1 MSLKIIKVYSVE
13 YNKTGMFTNV
23 TGFSSHEKFGECG
36 TFTLSLGFQTDDTFL
51 KIGTIINVED
61 YFGIVE
67 KITVNNNGYTLN
79 GYTLE
84 RMIYNRCH
92 YKYYKYTCLKNL
104 CEAYEENRRDFKVL
118 ITVEDESQWEKPFSK
133 PYEYDGGN
141 FYNELLEICK
151 AEGFGVKS
159 KILQYGGE
167 VGLVVGLWIYNG
179 NDLSKSTNED
189 CVYFSPDRKN
199 MKDAEIKVDF
209 ANKKDVCFVRGKC
222 IDGSYLIV
230 RVGANESPS
239 TREMFLDKT
248 SDEQRKSSQT
258 KDEANNVI
266 YNTPEETLADYKIRL
281 YNFGVDAL
289 NASRVVES
297 ATMSVVATGYGEK
310 YRLGDLVRCQDK
322 KIGLDVVM
330 TVKQYDIEIDRNG
343 DNRYVR
349 LGDSK
354 AVGE

>member
-1 MSLKIIKVYSVE
+1 MSLKIIKVFSVD
-13 YNKTGMFTNV
+13 YNKVGIFTNV
-23 TGFSSHEKFGECG
+23 MGFSSHDKFGECG

-51 KIGTIINVED
+51 KIGTIVNVED
-61 YFGIVE
+61 FYGIVE
-67 KITVNNNGYTLN
+67 KVTVNNNGYTLN

-84 RMIYNRCH
+84 HMLYNRCH
-92 YKYYKYTCLKNL
+92 YKYYKYTCIKDF
-104 CEAYEENRRDFKVL
+104 CDAYIENKRGFKVDISAETTEL
-118 ITVEDESQWEKPFSK
+118 AETAFSK
-133 PYEYDGGN
+133 SYEFDGGN
-141 FYNELLEICK
+141 FYDELMQICK
-151 AEGFGVKS
+151 AEGLGIKS
-159 KILQYGGE
+159 KIVEYGRD
-167 VGLVVGLWIYNG
+167 VGLSVGITIYKG
-179 NDLSKSTNED
+179 SDLSKPNNEN
-189 CVYFSPDRKN
+189 CVFFSPERKN
-199 MKDAEIKVDF
+199 MRDAEIKVDV
-209 ANKKDVCFVRGKC
+209 AKKKNVCFVRGKC

-230 RVGANESPS
+230 SVGAEEGPS

-248 SDEQRKSSQT
+248 NEEQRKASET
-258 KDEANNVI
+258 KDESNNVV
-266 YNTPEETLADYKIRL
+266 YRTAEETLADYKIRL

-289 NASRVVES
+289 NSSKVVES
-297 ATMSVVATGYGEK
+297 VTMSVVSTGYGNK

>member
-1 MSLKIIKVYSVE
+1 MSLKIIKVYSVD

-23 TGFSSHEKFGECG
+23 TGFSSHEKYGECG

-61 YFGIVE
+61 FYGIVE
-67 KITVNNNGYTLN
+67 KVTVNNNGYTLN

-84 RMIYNRCH
+84 HMLYNRCH
-92 YKYYKYTCLKNL
+92 YKYYKYTCPKDI
-104 CEAYEENRRDFKVL
+104 CEAYEENRRDSKVL
-118 ITVEDESQWEKPFSK
+118 ISTESSELLEKPFSK

-151 AEGFGVKS
+151 AEGLGVKS
-159 KILQYGGE
+159 RILQYGGE
-167 VGLVVGLWIYNG
+167 VGLAVGLSIYKG
-179 NDLSKSTNED
+179 EDLSISTSED
-189 CVYFSPDRKN
+189 CVFFSPDRKN

-209 ANKKDVCFVRGKC
+209 ANKKDVCYVRGKC

-239 TREMFLDKT
+239 TREMYLDKT
-248 SDEQRKSSQT
+248 SEEQRQASET
-258 KDEANNVI
+258 KDENSNVV
-266 YNTPEETLADYKIRL
+266 YRTPEETLADYKIRL

-289 NASRVVES
+289 NSSRVVES

>member
-1 MSLKIIKVYSVE
+1 
-13 YNKTGMFTNV
+13 
-23 TGFSSHEKFGECG
+23 
-36 TFTLSLGFQTDDTFL
+36 
-51 KIGTIINVED
+51 
-61 YFGIVE
+61 
-67 KITVNNNGYTLN
+67 
-79 GYTLE
+79 
-84 RMIYNRCH
+84 
-92 YKYYKYTCLKNL
+92 
-104 CEAYEENRRDFKVL
+104 
-118 ITVEDESQWEKPFSK
+118 
-133 PYEYDGGN
+133 
-141 FYNELLEICK
+141 
-151 AEGFGVKS
+151 
-159 KILQYGGE
+159 
-167 VGLVVGLWIYNG
+167 
-179 NDLSKSTNED
+179 
-189 CVYFSPDRKN
+189 

-209 ANKKDVCFVRGKC
+209 AKKKDVCYVRGKC

-230 RVGANESPS
+230 TVGANESPS
-239 TREMFLDKT
+239 TREMYLDKT

-258 KDEANNVI
+258 KDETNNII

-289 NASRVVES
+289 NSSRVVES

>member
-1 MSLKIIKVYSVE
+1 MSLKIIKVYSVD

-23 TGFSSHEKFGECG
+23 TGFSSHEKYGECG
-36 TFTLSLGFQTDDTFL
+36 TFTLSLGFQTDDSFL

-61 YFGIVE
+61 FYGYTE
-67 KITVNNNGYTLN
+67 KITVNDKGYTLN

-84 RMIYNRCH
+84 KMLFNRCH
-92 YKYYKYTCLKNL
+92 YKYYKYKNMS
-104 CEAYEENRRDFKVL
+104 DFISSYNQNKRGLQVSL
-118 ITVEDESQWEKPFSK
+118 YVGSGSSITESFSK
-133 PYEYDGGN
+133 PYEFDGGN
-141 FYNELLEICK
+141 FYDEIMQIFK
-151 AEGFGVKS
+151 GEGWGAKVS
-159 KILQYGGE
+159 VEGE
-167 VGLVVGLWIYNG
+167 DGNYYAKVVFYKG
-179 NDLSKSTNED
+179 NNLSVSTNEN

-209 ANKKDVCFVRGKC
+209 ANKKDVCYVRGKC

-230 RVGANESPS
+230 RVGAGESPS
-239 TREMFLDKT
+239 TREMYLDKT
-248 SDEQRKSSQT
+248 SEEQRKSSQT
-258 KDEANNVI
+258 KDEANNII
-266 YNTPEETLADYKIRL
+266 YNTPEETLADYKTRL

-289 NASRVVES
+289 NSSRVVES

>member
-1 MSLKIIKVYSVE
+1 M
-13 YNKTGMFTNV
+13 
-23 TGFSSHEKFGECG
+23 
-36 TFTLSLGFQTDDTFL
+36 
-51 KIGTIINVED
+51 
-61 YFGIVE
+61 
-67 KITVNNNGYTLN
+67 
-79 GYTLE
+79 
-84 RMIYNRCH
+84 
-92 YKYYKYTCLKNL
+92 KYYKYKNMS
-104 CEAYEENRRDFKVL
+104 DFISSYNQNKRGLQVSL
-118 ITVEDESQWEKPFSK
+118 YVGSGSSITESFSK
-133 PYEYDGGN
+133 PYEFDGGN
-141 FYNELLEICK
+141 FYEEIMQIFK
-151 AEGFGVKS
+151 GEGWGAKVS
-159 KILQYGGE
+159 VEGE
-167 VGLVVGLWIYNG
+167 DGNYYAKVVFYKG
-179 NDLSKSTNED
+179 NNLSVSTNEN

-209 ANKKDVCFVRGKC
+209 ANKKDVCYVRGKC

-230 RVGANESPS
+230 RVGANESPT

-258 KDEANNVI
+258 KDEANNII
-266 YNTPEETLADYKIRL
+266 YNTPEETLADYKTRL

-289 NASRVVES
+289 NASKVVES

>member
-1 MSLKIIKVYSVE
+1 MSLKIIKVYSVD

-23 TGFSSHEKFGECG
+23 TGFSSHEKYGECG

-61 YFGIVE
+61 FFGYTE
-67 KITVNNNGYTLN
+67 KITVNDKGYTLN

-84 RMIYNRCH
+84 KMLFNRCH
-92 YKYYKYTCLKNL
+92 YQYYKYKNMSDFIS
-104 CEAYEENRRDFKVL
+104 AYNQNKRGLQVSL
-118 ITVEDESQWEKPFSK
+118 YVGSGNSITESFSK
-133 PYEYDGGN
+133 PYEFDGGN
-141 FYNELLEICK
+141 FYDEIMQIFK
-151 AEGFGVKS
+151 GEGWGAKVSVEREDGNYYAK
-159 KILQYGGE
+159 
-167 VGLVVGLWIYNG
+167 VVFYKG
-179 NDLSKSTNED
+179 NNLSVSTNED
-189 CVYFSPDRKN
+189 CVFFSPDRKN

-209 ANKKDVCFVRGKC
+209 ANKKDVCYVRGKC

-230 RVGANESPS
+230 RVGAGESPS
-239 TREMFLDKT
+239 TREMYLDKT
-248 SDEQRKSSQT
+248 SEEQRKASET
-258 KDEANNVI
+258 KDENSNVV
-266 YNTPEETLADYKIRL
+266 YRTPEETLADYKTRL